1 MKRNP
6 NAVQNNTLI
15 IPRRHSGPFF
25 PHHPCAGTNSWWDLP
40 QLRLVFVSPGMG
52 KPHNPERFSKGFTP
66 PGLGIK
72 GVTVLSTR
80 NVFAHW
86 QIGFPWENIIH
97 FTGKIKKKTQ
107 PKQTFSE
114 LFCMRSSA
122 AQLGAF
128 SHLWRVCVL
137 LQGTVQHPALLL
149 GDVQSLILPGQKLC
163 SSCAE
168 LFRAVPPSLAFCTA
182 QGWFHCLPSSS
193 VELQFHLRISLLC
206 NSNPREESSPKLSQ
220 IRQCNQG
227 SDSKWRVY
235 FVPCDLQ
242 QLPPAFSS
250 AHRSHS

>member
-72 GVTVLSTR
+72 GVTVLSTH

-97 FTGKIKKKTQ
+97 FTGKIKKKPNQSKPSLNCSAWGAQQFSLVHSLISGGFVSCSRGLCSTQ
-107 PKQTFSE
+107 PCSWGMCKAWSCQGRNCAAPVLSCSG
-114 LFCMRSSA
+114 LFHPPWLS
-122 AQLGAF
+122 AQLRDGFTAF
-128 SHLWRVCVL
+128 PLPLW
-137 LQGTVQHPALLL
+137 
-149 GDVQSLILPGQKLC
+149 SC
-163 SSCAE
+163 SSISVFPFSVTQTQE
-168 LFRAVPPSLAFCTA
+168 RKAVPNYPKYASAIKA
-182 QGWFHCLPSSS
+182 QTQNGEFILYPVISS
-193 VELQFHLRISLLC
+193 
-206 NSNPREESSPKLSQ
+206 N
-220 IRQCNQG
+220 
-227 SDSKWRVY
+227 
-235 FVPCDLQ
+235 
-242 QLPPAFSS
+242 LPPAFSS